1 MLYTTKFDMF
11 ELIKVRCLNLCMDIY
26 SDVGKFLKSV
36 LDDQDRLFK
45 LVSCKTISMKNLHFP
60 WPESSWTKRKR
71 RTMRDITT
79 SFNRSTPLSIRMQSC
94 RRSSRG

>member
-45 LVSCKTISMKNLHFP
+45 LVSCKALSMKNLLFP
-60 WPESSWTKRKR
+60 WLESSWTRKKKK
-71 RTMRDITT
+71 TMRDTTT
-79 SFNRSTPLSIRMQSC
+79 SSSHSIASSTRTPSC
-94 RRSSRG
+94 RRSSSE